1 MTIYSTKTMVS
12 NVTYGTASGNYDGSS
27 QDWSSD
33 SVPAA
38 NYYGG
43 QGLVQT
49 ITYQLQD
56 FVGVITIKA
65 TLNDLQDSAPWF
77 DIARYG
83 DGSTPDTGTVPVT
96 VMGNFTWIRAEIT
109 EFSAGTIQAITVA
122 Y

>member
-1 MTIYSTKTMVS
+1 MTAYTTQTLVDD
-12 NVTYGTASGNYDGSS
+12 VTYGSASGNYDGSS
-27 QDWSSD
+27 QDWLSNA
-33 SVPAA
+33 VPAA

-43 QGLVQT
+43 QGSLQT

-56 FVGVITIKA
+56 FVGIITIQA

-77 DIARYG
+77 DIATYG
-83 DGSTPDTGTVPVT
+83 DGSTADTGTVPVT

-109 EFSAGTIQAITVA
+109 EFSAGTIQAINVA

>member
-1 MTIYSTKTMVS
+1 MIPYTTQTLVTA
-12 NVTYGTASGNYDGSS
+12 VTYGTASGNYDGSS
-27 QDWSSD
+27 QDWFTD
-33 SVPAA
+33 AVPAA

-43 QGLVQT
+43 QGSIQT

-56 FVGVITIKA
+56 FVGRITIRA
-65 TLNDLQDSAPWF
+65 SLDDLQESAAWF
-77 DIARYG
+77 EIASYG
-83 DGSTPDTGTVPVT
+83 DGTTPDTGTVPVT